1 MQLARTTATS
11 ACSELGSRGQLCC
24 TLMQPDGC
32 TLPEGVGCVNAQG
45 HTCQHVHMVAPVGTG
60 TGAGAGTGTAY
71 HSHYGTRFRLGPMF
85 GAVPYLQR
93 RPMLAQKGP

>member
-1 MQLARTTATS
+1 
-11 ACSELGSRGQLCC
+11 
-24 TLMQPDGC
+24 
-32 TLPEGVGCVNAQG
+32 
-45 HTCQHVHMVAPVGTG
+45 MVAPVGTG

-85 GAVPYLQR
+85 GEVPYLQR